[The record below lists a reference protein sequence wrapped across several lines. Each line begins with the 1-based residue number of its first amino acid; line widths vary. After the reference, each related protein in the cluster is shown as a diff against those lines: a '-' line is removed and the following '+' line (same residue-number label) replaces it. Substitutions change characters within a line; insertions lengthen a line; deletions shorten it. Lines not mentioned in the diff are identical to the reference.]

1 MASAAITSDESQ
13 HMSGQHV
20 FQLLA
25 NGVLALHLAVVL
37 FVVGGLLV
45 VIAGNLRRWH
55 WVNAL
60 WFRLA
65 HLAAIAFVVAQAWLG
80 QVCPLTTLEM
90 WLRARGGVSTY
101 GGGFIEYWM
110 QRLLYYDAPDW
121 VFVAVYSLFGLLVL
135 ASWFYYPPVSRRHRP
150 RH

>member
-1 MASAAITSDESQ
+1 
-13 HMSGQHV
+13 MSEQSLY
-20 FQLLA
+20 QLLA

-37 FVVGGLLV
+37 FVAGGLLAV
-45 VIAGNLRRWH
+45 LVGNLQRWH

-90 WLRARGGVSTY
+90 WLRARAGASTY
-101 GGGFIEYWM
+101 GGGFIEHWM
-110 QRLLYYDAPDW
+110 QRLLYHDAPDW
-121 VFVAVYSLFGLLVL
+121 VFVLVYSLFGLLVL
-135 ASWFYYPPVSRRHRP
+135 ASWFYYPPVSRRHQARQ
-150 RH
+150 